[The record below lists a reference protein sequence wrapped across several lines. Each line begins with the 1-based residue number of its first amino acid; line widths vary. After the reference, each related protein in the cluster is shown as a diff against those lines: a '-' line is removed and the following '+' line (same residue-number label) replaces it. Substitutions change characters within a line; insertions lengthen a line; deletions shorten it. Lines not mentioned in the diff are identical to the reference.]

1 MLTGIDDS
9 EVVRAE
15 HRLREDRIAVGV
27 ALLEL
32 KRRSR
37 RSLTIPATIPLLLVA
52 GGIAGAGSRRAT
64 GEARRDGSK
73 AGGIA
78 RSLWL
83 PLLQSLGAVAVRRIL
98 RGQEVETVAAGRRR
112 RDLS

>member
-1 MLTGIDDS
+1 MLTGIDES
-9 EVVRAE
+9 EAVRAE
-15 HRLREDRIAVGV
+15 HRLREDRIALDV

-37 RSLTIPATIPLLLVA
+37 RSLTSPATLALLLVA
-52 GGIAGAGSRRAT
+52 GGIAGAGSRRAA
-64 GEARRDGSK
+64 GGARKDGSK

-83 PLLQSLGAVAVRRIL
+83 PLLQSLGAIAFRRIL
-98 RGQEVETVAAGRRR
+98 RGPEIDAVQATRRR